1 MNSKNP
7 AIRAKKRDFA
17 LKNRIHYPKC
27 YNIDK
32 INAVMLASIM
42 RYGRKEGALP
52 LPAFLKGEKRM
63 IKQLKN
69 RSRAFY
75 GTLICS
81 GVSVITMI
89 VYAAIYASTRFMARE
104 ALLCMTGG
112 VLLGLVL
119 LFTNHERFAPSA
131 LLVGNFLGLLF
142 YIYHIYF
149 FVSSVVTGIQ
159 FSGFPP
165 EFFVNAVMFG
175 ITLVLS
181 IVCVFLPCSC
191 PKEEN

>member
-1 MNSKNP
+1 MSSKNP

-32 INAVMLASIM
+32 INA
-42 RYGRKEGALP
+42 
-52 LPAFLKGEKRM
+52 
-63 IKQLKN
+63 
-69 RSRAFY
+69 
-75 GTLICS
+75 
-81 GVSVITMI
+81 

-175 ITLVLS
+175 IALVLS

>member
-112 VLLGLVL
+112 RAVGLGVAVYKSRTLCTIGTSGRKLLGFTL
-119 LFTNHERFAPSA
+119 LYLPHLFFCILCSYRYSVFRLSA
-131 LLVGNFLGLLF
+131 
-142 YIYHIYF
+142 
-149 FVSSVVTGIQ
+149 
-159 FSGFPP
+159 
-165 EFFVNAVMFG
+165 
-175 ITLVLS
+175 
-181 IVCVFLPCSC
+181 
-191 PKEEN
+191 

>member
-1 MNSKNP
+1 MSSKNP

-81 GVSVITMI
+81 GVSEITMI
-89 VYAAIYASTRFMARE
+89 VYAAI
-104 ALLCMTGG
+104 
-112 VLLGLVL
+112 
-119 LFTNHERFAPSA
+119 
-131 LLVGNFLGLLF
+131 
-142 YIYHIYF
+142 
-149 FVSSVVTGIQ
+149 
-159 FSGFPP
+159 
-165 EFFVNAVMFG
+165 
-175 ITLVLS
+175 
-181 IVCVFLPCSC
+181 
-191 PKEEN
+191 